1 MFKKLNE
8 IKNRYQELEQSL
20 QVVSLTQEERTS
32 QMKELSLLS
41 KTVQLYKEYQ
51 ETQKEVEDYNEMLS
65 SPDTDK
71 PFKDSLLK
79 ELSQLETKKKQLLQE
94 LKTALIPTDPLD
106 EKNII
111 MEIRPAAGGD
121 EAGLFCEDLFVMY
134 SRYAEKQ
141 NWKVEMMSSSTGNMG
156 GFKEVIISLS
166 GSLVYGH
173 LKYESGVHR
182 VQRVP
187 KTETQGR
194 VHTSTVT
201 VAILPAMSAKT
212 VKVDPVDIRTDTFRS
227 SGAGGQHVNT
237 TDSAVRVVHLPTKIT
252 VQCQDEKS
260 QHANKEKAMKILY
273 ARLYD
278 YEMSKKK
285 KKESENRLAQIGTG
299 DRSEK
304 IRTYNFP
311 QSRVT
316 DHRSNLT
323 LYNLEQIMAGDL
335 NTLIE
340 PLKKADIARA
350 LNKSDGDF

>member
-1 MFKKLNE
+1 MFNKLKE
-8 IKNRYQELEQSL
+8 IQNRYYKLEKRLGDMSTPL
-20 QVVSLTQEERTS
+20 SREERAKL
-32 QMKELSLLS
+32 MKEFATLG
-41 KTVQLYKEYQ
+41 KTTAIYTQYQ
-51 ETQKEVEDYNEMLS
+51 NGQKDIQTYEEMLAESEEDMDFKQATQKELAI
-65 SPDTDK
+65 
-71 PFKDSLLK
+71 LK
-79 ELSQLETKKKQLLQE
+79 TTQNQLLQE
-94 LKTALIPTDPLD
+94 LKITLIPPDPLD
-106 EKNII
+106 EKNVI

-121 EAGLFCEDLFVMY
+121 EAGLFCKNLFAMY
-134 SRYAEKQ
+134 SHYANQKKWQ
-141 NWKVEMMSSSTGNMG
+141 VEILSSSAGNMG
-156 GFKEVIISLS
+156 GFKEMICSVS
-166 GSLVYGH
+166 GSYVYQW

-201 VAILPAMSAKT
+201 VVVLPSVSAKA
-212 VKVDPVDIRTDTFRS
+212 VKIQPADIRVDTFRS

-260 QHANKEKAMKILY
+260 QHANKEKAMKVLY

-278 YEMSKKK
+278 HEMEKKK
-285 KKESENRLAQIGTG
+285 QVESQSRLAQIGTG

-316 DHRSNLT
+316 DHRISLT
-323 LYNLEQIMAGDL
+323 LYNLEQIIAGDL
-335 NTLIE
+335 SGLLE
-340 PLKKADIARA
+340 PLKKQAQENL
-350 LNKSDGDF
+350 LNLLE